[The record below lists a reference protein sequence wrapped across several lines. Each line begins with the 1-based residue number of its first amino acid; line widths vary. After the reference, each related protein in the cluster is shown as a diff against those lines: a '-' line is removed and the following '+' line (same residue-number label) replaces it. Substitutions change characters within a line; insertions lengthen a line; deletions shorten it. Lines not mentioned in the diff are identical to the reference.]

1 MQYEFKRFGEG
12 ADVLSPSIQLILNGE
27 NLNEK
32 FTSSDFSFKVLSVS
46 GRGRI
51 NHNINSV
58 KVSGRNGLVVKGRT
72 LDPRDIVVTA
82 VIRASSNES
91 YRDNVSDL
99 LYYLH
104 KDTINTLKF
113 TDDMDFTYYATFD
126 SLEDEDELKN
136 RQEIRLNFTCHDPF
150 KYGNYKVSNN
160 INLSSV
166 TVDTQFPIIP
176 EEIKI
181 TFSSSAD
188 AKDFEI
194 ENVTTGD
201 TIQFSSREGSSTSQV
216 SIRIPDREVRY
227 LPNGLNAIRGVNIR
241 NSNFHSFT
249 VNNNDVINITPTPT
263 NVSMSYKGVFL

>member
-27 NLNEK
+27 NLNER

-91 YRDNVSDL
+91 YRENVSDL

-104 KDTINTLKF
+104 KETINTLKF
-113 TDDMDFTYYATFD
+113 TDEMDFTYYATFD

-150 KYGNYKVSNN
+150 KYGNHTVSNDMD
-160 INLSSV
+160 LSSV

-181 TFSSSAD
+181 TFSSPAD
-188 AKDFEI
+188 AKDFTI

-201 TIQFSSREGSSTSQV
+201 TIQFSSREGSSTSEV

-249 VNNNDVINITPTPT
+249 VNNNDEIHITPTPS
-263 NVSMSYKGVFL
+263 NVSMSYKGVYL